1 VKPYLVIIN
10 SRTWIALFISI
21 ITPYLCFTYH
31 ISFDM
36 DLTLISIAMI
46 FPLVFTIRGSFRRRE
61 KALEHLSEF
70 RGTMK
75 TLDYFFKSNLK
86 LTEEDNTEVSEILL
100 KISNNLM
107 SQLKNNSHETARL
120 DGNIEELYQFVQ
132 VHKDSISSKR
142 EEKIFRLMQDL
153 HETIENV
160 HAINVHRTPISL
172 KAYCLIFI
180 YIFPLIYA
188 PSIIFRVGPDRSIW
202 ITYFIVIISQFILI
216 SLYNIQ
222 NQLEYP
228 FDDKGMDDIQLD
240 NFKIDRK

>member
-21 ITPYLCFTYH
+21 ITPYLCFTYNV
-31 ISFDM
+31 SFDM

-70 RGTMK
+70 RGTIK

-86 LTEEDNTEVSEILL
+86 LTEEDNAEVSEILL

-120 DGNIEELYQFVQ
+120 DGNIDELYVFVQ
-132 VHKDSISSKR
+132 DHKDSISSKR

-188 PSIIFRVGPDRSIW
+188 PSIIFRVGSERSIW
-202 ITYFIVIISQFILI
+202 ITYFIVVLSQFILI

-240 NFKIDRK
+240 NFKIDR

>member
-21 ITPYLCFTYH
+21 ITPYLCFTYNV
-31 ISFDM
+31 SFDM

-70 RGTMK
+70 RGSIK

-86 LTEEDNTEVSEILL
+86 LTEEDNAEVSEILL

-120 DGNIEELYQFVQ
+120 DGNIDELYVFVQ
-132 VHKDSISSKR
+132 DHKDSISSKR

-188 PSIIFRVGPDRSIW
+188 PSIIFRVGSDRSIW
-202 ITYFIVIISQFILI
+202 ITYFIVVLSQFILI

-240 NFKIDRK
+240 NFKIDR

>member
-1 VKPYLVIIN
+1 
-10 SRTWIALFISI
+10 
-21 ITPYLCFTYH
+21 
-31 ISFDM
+31 M

-70 RGTMK
+70 RGTIK
-75 TLDYFFKSNLK
+75 ALEYFFMSNLK
-86 LTEEDNTEVSEILL
+86 FTEDDKTEVGGILL
-100 KISNNLM
+100 DISNNLM
-107 SQLKNNSHETARL
+107 TQLKNNSHETAKL
-120 DGNIEELYQFVQ
+120 DGNIDELYQFIQ
-132 VHKDSISSKR
+132 RQKETISGKR

-188 PSIIFRVGPDRSIW
+188 PAIIYRVGIERSVW
-202 ITYFIVIISQFILI
+202 ITYFIVVLSQFILI

-228 FDDKGMDDIQLD
+228 FDDKGMDDIQLE
-240 NFKIDRK
+240 NFKIDR

>member
-1 VKPYLVIIN
+1 MKPYLVIIN
-10 SRTWIALFISI
+10 SRTWIALFVSI
-21 ITPYLCFTYH
+21 ITPYLCFTYG

-70 RGTMK
+70 RGTIK
-75 TLDYFFKSNLK
+75 TLDYFFMSNLK
-86 LTEEDNTEVSEILL
+86 LTEEDKSEVGEILV

-120 DGNIEELYQFVQ
+120 DGNIDELYEFVQ
-132 VHKDSISSKR
+132 RKKDSISGKR

-188 PSIIFRVGPDRSIW
+188 PSIIFRVGTERSVW
-202 ITYFIVIISQFILI
+202 ITYFIVVLSQFILI

-240 NFKIDRK
+240 NFKIDR

>member
-1 VKPYLVIIN
+1 
-10 SRTWIALFISI
+10 
-21 ITPYLCFTYH
+21 
-31 ISFDM
+31 M

-70 RGTMK
+70 RATIK

-86 LTEEDNTEVSEILL
+86 LTEEDQVAVTEILL

-107 SQLKNNSHETARL
+107 SQLKSNSRQTVKLDNNIT
-120 DGNIEELYQFVQ
+120 ELYDFIQL
-132 VHKDSISSKR
+132 HKEAISGKR
-142 EEKIFRLMQDL
+142 EEKTFRLMQDL

-160 HAINVHRTPISL
+160 HAINIHRTPISL

-188 PSIIFRVGPDRSIW
+188 PSIIYKVGPDKSSI
-202 ITYFIVIISQFILI
+202 ITYFIVVTSQFILI

-228 FDDKGMDDIQLD
+228 FDAKGMDDIQLD
-240 NFKIDRK
+240 NFKIDR